1 MTIMINRRKFLK
13 QFVTTGAIWA
23 VTPLPNIISDETP
36 ILKRVISKKII
47 VLGAGL
53 AGLSAGYEL
62 TQAGHDVTIL
72 EARSRP
78 GGRVYTLRKPF
89 TDGLYAESGAT
100 RIPENH
106 ELTMKYIKHFDLP
119 LDEFRP
125 IDLRDVHYVRSKRI
139 VAGHGDNIDWPVDLT
154 VEEREMGLT
163 GMRKKYITPVVKEMG
178 DVSSSDWIPS
188 DTMKKYDKLTWI
200 EFLHKQGASAGAI
213 QLLTMGHSAGLY
225 KDISAL
231 QMLHVSAEGR
241 KRRQMYKI
249 RGGNDLLPQAFADK
263 LKEKIRYNSP
273 VIKIE
278 QDGQGVRAIILDSGE
293 QQVITGDYI
302 VCTIPYSILK
312 NIEVTPMFSSTKQ
325 NAIEQLWYTSIAR
338 INIQTKTRFW
348 QDEKLSG
355 FAHTDLP
362 IMEAWNLSYN
372 MPGIHG
378 MLAAYSSGEPAR
390 QIMNMKEHER
400 ITFTLEQMEKMF
412 PQIKEQFEVGASV
425 CWDEEEWSRGAWAW
439 LKPEQTETILPYI
452 SSPEGR
458 IHFAGDHTSPWSSWM
473 QGALHSGN
481 RVASEVNNL

>member
-1 MTIMINRRKFLK
+1 MANMINRRRFLK
-13 QFVTTGAIWA
+13 QSITAGAALA
-23 VTPLPNIISDETP
+23 VTPLANFTSGEAP
-36 ILKRVISKKII
+36 IFKRGTSKKVI

-72 EARSRP
+72 EARARS

-89 TDGLYAESGAT
+89 ADGLYAESGAT

-106 ELTMKYIKHFDLP
+106 EWTMRYVKLFDLT

-125 IDLRDVHYVRSKRI
+125 IDLRDVNYVHGKRI
-139 VAGHGDNIDWPVDLT
+139 VAGHGDDIDWPVELT
-154 VEEREMGLT
+154 VEEKEMGLT
-163 GMRKKYITPVVKEMG
+163 GMRQKYITPVVKEMG
-178 DVSSSDWIPS
+178 DVSASDWLPP

-200 EFLHKQGASAGAI
+200 EFLRKQGASAGAVE
-213 QLLTMGHSAGLY
+213 LLTMGHSAGLY

-231 QMLHVSAEGR
+231 QMLRVSAEGR

-249 RGGNDLLPQAFADK
+249 RGGNDLLPQAFAER
-263 LKEKIRYNSP
+263 LKEKIHYNSP
-273 VIKIE
+273 VVKIE
-278 QDGQGVRAIILDSGE
+278 QDRQGVQAIFLDSGK
-293 QQVITGDYI
+293 QQVIAGDYI
-302 VCTIPYSILK
+302 VCTMPYSILK
-312 NIEVTPMFSSTKQ
+312 NIGVAPKFSSEKRR
-325 NAIEQLWYTSIAR
+325 AIEQLWYTSIAR
-338 INIQTKTRFW
+338 ISIQTKTRFW
-348 QDEKLSG
+348 QDEELSG

-372 MPGIHG
+372 MPGTRG

-390 QIMNMKEHER
+390 QIMSMKENKR

-412 PQIKEQFEVGASV
+412 PQIREQFEVGASV

-473 QGALHSGN
+473 QGALQSGN
-481 RVASEVNNL
+481 RAATEVNDH